1 MFLQVKSLSEV
12 QEFLANWPV
21 NPRVERIEIAKA
33 CGRVAFKDIYAP
45 FSLPPFDK
53 SLMDGYAVMSQD
65 TFSASEKEPV
75 ILHVREGINAGDT
88 SHYPL
93 RRGWAAYVATGAGIP
108 KHADGVIMVEYTKR
122 IRNKVSV
129 MKGVSVGEYILTAG
143 SDFKKSDLLLK
154 AGTKMTPRHLGLLSA
169 FGIHILDVYRK
180 PRVAIISSGNEIVKA
195 GGRLGKAKVFDI
207 NGPTLSAYVEQ
218 WGAHAHFLGIA
229 RDEKKSIRKMIIE
242 AKKYDLILFSAGASA
257 GSRDLV
263 SSVLEEMGKVF
274 IHGIAVKPG
283 KPTLIAGVG
292 RKLVFG
298 LPGNPTSCL
307 MMFFIFVL
315 PFLARLTG
323 ERSKF
328 KKLRFKSAHR
338 IACAKGKKQ
347 FISVRI
353 KDGMAHSID
362 KGSGAYSTFSD
373 AEGFAVIPEDV
384 EYVEKGDMMDVIVFG
399 DEHD

>member
-1 MFLQVKSLSEV
+1 MFLQVKSLFEV
-12 QEFLANWPV
+12 KEFLANWPV
-21 NPRVERIEIAKA
+21 NPKAESIEVIKA
-33 CGRVAFKDIYAP
+33 RGRVAFEDMYAP

-75 ILHVREGINAGDT
+75 ILHVRENISAGDT
-88 SHYPL
+88 SRYPL
-93 RRGWAAYVATGAGIP
+93 RRGRAAYVATGAGMP
-108 KHADGVIMVEYTKR
+108 KHADGVVMVEYTKQ

-129 MKGVSVGEYILTAG
+129 SKGVSVGENILATG
-143 SDFKKSDLLLK
+143 SDFKKGDLLLE
-154 AGTKMTPRHLGLLSA
+154 AGTKLTPRHIGLLSA
-169 FGIHILDVYRK
+169 FGIRIIEVFRK
-180 PRVAIISSGNEIVKA
+180 PHVAIISSGNEIVRA
-195 GGRLGKAKVFDI
+195 GGRLRKGKVFDI
-207 NGPTLSAYVEQ
+207 NGPALSAYVEQ
-218 WGAHAHFLGIA
+218 SGAHAHFLGVA
-229 RDEKKSIRKMIIE
+229 RDEKKSIRKMILE

-263 SSVLEEMGKVF
+263 SSVLEEMGEVF

-283 KPTLIAGVG
+283 KPTLIAEVG

-307 MMFFIFVL
+307 MMVSIFVL

-323 ERSKF
+323 ERK
-328 KKLRFKSAHR
+328 RFRKMKYMSAHR
-338 IACAKGKKQ
+338 IACAKGKRQ
-347 FISVRI
+347 FISVKI

-362 KGSGAYSTFSD
+362 KGSGAYRTFYD

-384 EYVEKGDMMDVIVFG
+384 EYVEEGDTVDVIVLG
-399 DEHD
+399 DGND